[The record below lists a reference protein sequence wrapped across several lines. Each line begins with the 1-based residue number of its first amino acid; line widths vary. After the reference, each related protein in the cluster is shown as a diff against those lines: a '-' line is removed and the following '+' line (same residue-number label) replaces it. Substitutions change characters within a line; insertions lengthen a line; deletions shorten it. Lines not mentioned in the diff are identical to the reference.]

1 MRRGRIIIFGA
12 VGRIITGG
20 RVNTLPDKSATILI
34 NTKKQLKLKS
44 TNSFTGGRVN
54 TMPDKSETIFV
65 KSEINQKF
73 KVWIVGRIITGARVD
88 TLPDKSETIPI
99 NQKNFKT
106 KKLA

>member
-1 MRRGRIIIFGA
+1 
-12 VGRIITGG
+12 
-20 RVNTLPDKSATILI
+20 
-34 NTKKQLKLKS
+34 
-44 TNSFTGGRVN
+44 
-54 TMPDKSETIFV
+54 MPDKSETIFV

-106 KKLA
+106 KKLAQLCLEEKGYKPFPHW